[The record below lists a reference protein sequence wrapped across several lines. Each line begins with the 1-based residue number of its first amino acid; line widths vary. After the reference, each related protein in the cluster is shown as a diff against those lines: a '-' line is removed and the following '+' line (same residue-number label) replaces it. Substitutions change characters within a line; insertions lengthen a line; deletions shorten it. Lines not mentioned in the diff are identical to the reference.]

1 MCPGCGKPVAECI
14 CRDVQADTIPAGD
27 GIVRVSRETK
37 GRKGKGV
44 TLVAGIPVSASEL
57 RSLAKQ
63 LKRRCGAGG
72 TVKDRVIEI
81 QGDHRDLLVDVVM
94 FGVVDRSDQEAEVQ
108 GQGEDDEER
117 KDDFLEIHVLIEVEF
132 LGSQKMLLLA
142 YRINC
147 HYKA

>member
-1 MCPGCGKPVAECI
+1 MGKRNDGGLVYSTELGRMCPGCGKAVAECI
-14 CRDVQADTIPAGD
+14 CRELQAGTIPAGD

-44 TLVAGIPVSASEL
+44 TLITGIPVSESGL

-81 QGDHRDLLVDVVM
+81 QGDHRDLLV
-94 FGVVDRSDQEAEVQ
+94 EELTKQ
-108 GQGEDDEER
+108 GYTVKRAG
-117 KDDFLEIHVLIEVEF
+117 
-132 LGSQKMLLLA
+132 G
-142 YRINC
+142 
-147 HYKA
+147 